1 MDKTEAKKSELGDD
15 IEKLTTK
22 IGQTVSK
29 YIGLKNDVKQLQEGF
44 DKLRGE
50 QKVDHTVAY
59 AGLASHEALD
69 FKFCQQLQ
77 AEKIRSSDVKEYHCA
92 TGTPELQASIGE
104 AHTKVPQI
112 EGALSEASAC
122 RESPA

>member
-1 MDKTEAKKSELGDD
+1 MGDD

-22 IGQTVSK
+22 IEQTVSK

-50 QKVDHTVAY
+50 QKADHTVAN

-69 FKFCQQLQ
+69 FKFCQQLR
-77 AEKIRSSDVKEYHCA
+77 AEKICFSEVK
-92 TGTPELQASIGE
+92 
-104 AHTKVPQI
+104 
-112 EGALSEASAC
+112 
-122 RESPA
+122 